1 VIPSVVIVADDLTGA
16 ADTGVGFCR
25 SGRSTAVTWAGQPL
39 AAMSAQVVAIDTGS
53 RSCDPA
59 AAYTRVADT
68 VRAARDLGVATLYKK
83 VDSTLRGNV
92 GVEIQAAL
100 SNWYPSSI
108 ALVAAAFPRTGR
120 TMVAGRVR
128 VEGQAQ
134 GGADLAERLRAVGL
148 STRHLDLGTVRD
160 GSLAAAVDA
169 GRSSGVRA
177 FVCDSGV
184 DADLATIAGAG
195 PTLGPGVVWV
205 GSGGLAAELPACL
218 EPAAARTPPEAVPP
232 AMAGRSVVVVVG
244 SRSGVSRAQADRVEA
259 AGVVRVEV
267 PADAGAGSSAQ
278 AAVTERLARHL
289 RSGDDVLLTLDGGGG
304 GGGADD
310 GALAV
315 RLGELVRPYAGIVG
329 ALVATGG
336 DTATAV
342 LRAWDT
348 TALRLV
354 GEVEPGVPLSV
365 SVAPHPVPVV
375 TKAGGFG
382 TPDTL
387 VAARAKLESVMT
399 SAADGGDR

>member
-39 AAMSAQVVAIDTGS
+39 AAMSAQVVAIDTGT

-100 SNWYPSSI
+100 SNWYPGSI

-128 VEGQAQ
+128 VDGRAL
-134 GGADLAERLRAVGL
+134 GGDDLAERLRAVGL

-177 FVCDSGV
+177 FVCDSGT
-184 DADLATIAGAG
+184 DADLATIAAAG
-195 PTLGPGVVWV
+195 PTLGPAVVWV

-218 EPAAARTPPEAVPP
+218 EPAGARTSPAAVPP
-232 AMAGRSVVVVVG
+232 AMAGRSVVVAVG
-244 SRSGVSRAQADRVEA
+244 SRSGVSRTQAERVEA
-259 AGVVRVEV
+259 EGVVRVEV
-267 PADAGAGSSAQ
+267 PADASAGSSAR

-304 GGGADD
+304 GADD
-310 GALAV
+310 VALAV